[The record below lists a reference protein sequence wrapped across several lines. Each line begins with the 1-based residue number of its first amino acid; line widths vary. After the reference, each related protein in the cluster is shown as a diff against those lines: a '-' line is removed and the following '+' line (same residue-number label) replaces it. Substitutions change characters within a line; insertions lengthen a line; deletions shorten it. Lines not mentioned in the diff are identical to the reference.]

1 MLRRGNAPPIFF
13 GLAKENGLCTVQKKN
28 AFRSKFTSHGTWDVN
43 LGMRASS
50 RCVWQKL
57 AGSHPAALYAG
68 VRQDVYAAFG
78 TLGADLW
85 VVVARASAPGP
96 ADAMPAFE
104 HPRFGRMLSA
114 PTGMAGGTPGAKCCT
129 SNPVGRDDP
138 GPLGG
143 KFSAN
148 FPAYKNFCRG
158 GYQPPGFCR
167 HPRFGR
173 MLSAP
178 TGAAGAKCCT
188 ANPAGRGDLGPPG
201 GKFSAN
207 FPAYKNLCRGGY
219 QPPGFRRHPR
229 FGRMLSAPAGAAGGA
244 AGAKCCTANPAGRGI
259 WGRGCTLAG
268 NLWRL
273 VPPVLWAP

>member
-1 MLRRGNAPPIFF
+1 MANLWQKFWGERAALAGGGERITQTCVGDAPPIFF

-43 LGMRASS
+43 LGMRAPS

-114 PTGMAGGTPGAKCCT
+114 PTGAAGGPPPRKLLSHVTA
-129 SNPVGRDDP
+129 VGRDDP
-138 GPLGG
+138 GPL
-143 KFSAN
+143 
-148 FPAYKNFCRG
+148 
-158 GYQPPGFCR
+158 
-167 HPRFGR
+167 
-173 MLSAP
+173 
-178 TGAAGAKCCT
+178 
-188 ANPAGRGDLGPPG
+188 G

-244 AGAKCCTANPAGRGI
+244 AGAKCCTANPAGRGGGFGGGI
-259 WGRGCTLAG
+259 ARHQAIVPP
-268 NLWRL
+268 
-273 VPPVLWAP
+273 VPPVLWTILKGGEPWKTHSIIS

>member
-1 MLRRGNAPPIFF
+1 MGCKFGDAGLVTMRLAETCRVSSGCAICRRSAGRLCRIWHF
-13 GLAKENGLCTVQKKN
+13 GCRPVGAYRKG
-28 AFRSKFTSHGTWDVN
+28 FRN
-43 LGMRASS
+43 
-50 RCVWQKL
+50 
-57 AGSHPAALYAG
+57 
-68 VRQDVYAAFG
+68 
-78 TLGADLW
+78 
-85 VVVARASAPGP
+85 GP

-129 SNPVGRDDP
+129 ANPAGRDDL
-138 GPLGG
+138 GPPGG

-158 GYQPPGFCR
+158 GYQPPGFRR

-178 TGAAGAKCCT
+178 TGV
-188 ANPAGRGDLGPPG
+188 
-201 GKFSAN
+201 
-207 FPAYKNLCRGGY
+207 
-219 QPPGFRRHPR
+219 
-229 FGRMLSAPAGAAGGA
+229 AGGA
-244 AGAKCCTANPAGRGI
+244 AGTKCCTANPAGRGI

-273 VPPVLWAP
+273 VSPVLWTILKGGEPWKTHSIIS

>member
-13 GLAKENGLCTVQKKN
+13 GLAKENGPCTVQKKN

-43 LGMRASS
+43 LGMRAPS

-114 PTGMAGGTPGAKCCT
+114 PTG
-129 SNPVGRDDP
+129 
-138 GPLGG
+138 
-143 KFSAN
+143 
-148 FPAYKNFCRG
+148 
-158 GYQPPGFCR
+158 
-167 HPRFGR
+167 
-173 MLSAP
+173 
-178 TGAAGAKCCT
+178 AAGAKCCT
-188 ANPAGRGDLGPPG
+188 ANPAGRDDPGLPG

-273 VPPVLWAP
+273 VSPVLWAP

>member
-1 MLRRGNAPPIFF
+1 MAKVFGGRRGRRVAARECTPHFLWSCQRKRAVHGPKEKRLSVQIYIPWHMGCKF
-13 GLAKENGLCTVQKKN
+13 GDAGPVTMRLAETCRVSSGCAICRRSAGRLCRIWHFGCRPVGAYRKG
-28 AFRSKFTSHGTWDVN
+28 FRN
-43 LGMRASS
+43 
-50 RCVWQKL
+50 
-57 AGSHPAALYAG
+57 
-68 VRQDVYAAFG
+68 
-78 TLGADLW
+78 
-85 VVVARASAPGP
+85 GP

-114 PTGMAGGTPGAKCCT
+114 PTGAAGAKCCA

-158 GYQPPGFCR
+158 GYQPPGF
-167 HPRFGR
+167 
-173 MLSAP
+173 
-178 TGAAGAKCCT
+178 
-188 ANPAGRGDLGPPG
+188 
-201 GKFSAN
+201 
-207 FPAYKNLCRGGY
+207 
-219 QPPGFRRHPR
+219 RRHPR
-229 FGRMLSAPAGAAGGA
+229 FGRILSAPAGAAGGA

-273 VPPVLWAP
+273 VSPVLWAP